1 MKKILTS
8 LAFVAILAPLH
19 SQKLSLCQAI
29 PLIEKDAT
37 NEFLDIRKEV
47 DNTVKYPETYFS
59 SIQIEEAAS
68 SRIIKLN
75 NGFSFKADFGTFS
88 SKDEALKKMNALI
101 SSLKSCFAGLSTTY
115 STDMLKV
122 SEYHSIYFIND
133 KSVRLYSAHF
143 KLRTLSGKTDLSFEF
158 DANEKKSAFDNKPRK
173 AFYDFGLIDSNLSY
187 DDFSVALR
195 KVVEDAKTGFK
206 TIMGTETDYGRGFTC
221 YRTKYFLPGYS
232 SFIEDRTLGIVFY
245 VVPTFQIATAETFA
259 TKAEKAQS
267 MIQSALGS
275 NYGFR
280 TTEDGRN
287 QIYVHKNQPDK
298 TVVELFIKE
307 KNGEFIFELYV
318 KSLE

>member
-1 MKKILTS
+1 MKNILTS
-8 LAFVAILAPLH
+8 LAFVAILAPVL
-19 SQKLSLCQAI
+19 SQKLSFCQAL

-37 NEFLDIRKEV
+37 NEFVDIRKEA
-47 DNTVKYPETYFS
+47 DNAVKYPATYFS

-68 SRIIKLN
+68 SRIIELN
-75 NGFSFKADFGTFS
+75 NGFSFKADFGTFN
-88 SKDEALKKMNALI
+88 SKDEAQKKMNTLI
-101 SSLKSCFAGLSTTY
+101 SSLKSCFPGLSTTY

-158 DANEKKSAFDNKPRK
+158 DAEEKKSVFNSNPKK
-173 AFYDFGLIDSNLSY
+173 AFFDFGLIDSNLSY

-195 KVVEDAKTGFK
+195 KVMEEAKTGFK

-221 YRTKYFLPGYS
+221 YRTKYFIPGYS
-232 SFIEDRTLGIVFY
+232 SFIEDRTLGIVFF
-245 VVPTFQIATAETFA
+245 VVPTFQKATAQTFA
-259 TKAEKAQS
+259 AIAEKAQK
-267 MIQSALGS
+267 MIQAALG
-275 NYGFR
+275 NNFCYR

-287 QIYVHKNQPDK
+287 QIYVHKNQPNK
-298 TVVELFIKE
+298 PVVELFIKE
-307 KNGEFIFELYV
+307 KDGEFIFELYV